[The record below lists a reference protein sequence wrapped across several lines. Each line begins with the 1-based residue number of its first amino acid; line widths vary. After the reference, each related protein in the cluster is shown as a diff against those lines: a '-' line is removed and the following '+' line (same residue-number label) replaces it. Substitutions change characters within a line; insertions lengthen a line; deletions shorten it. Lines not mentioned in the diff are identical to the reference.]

1 MTNYEHYREQIEKI
15 ARLSA
20 DFALDNETRK
30 IVPCAG
36 FKCSQCEF
44 NMSTSG
50 YSCEN
55 KKLTWADDE
64 YIEPTQ
70 QVDWSKVLVDT
81 PILVRDNNM
90 TKWMKRHFAK
100 YKNNLVYAWDD
111 GNTSYTTDSM
121 TYWDYAKLAKGEGNG
136 I

>member
-1 MTNYEHYREQIEKI
+1 MTNYEYYREQIEKF

-44 NMSTSG
+44 NMSTSV

-64 YIEPTQ
+64 YIEPE
-70 QVDWSKVLVDT
+70 VDWSKV
-81 PILVRDNNM
+81 PINTRIVISNDNTHWYN
-90 TKWMKRHFAK
+90 RYFAK
-100 YKNNLVYAWDD
+100 YENGEVYAWED
-111 GNTSYTTDSM
+111 GRTSYTTDKTTS
-121 TYWDYAKLAKGEGNG
+121 WEYAKLAENNHEQNVN
-136 I
+136 